1 MIKYRMTCS
10 LSLIFHTNPPA
21 LPWTWSGSRRNHCG
35 MALRTRVDCAAW
47 ADIAFAAVDVFF
59 LDLLPDFFEG
69 IVLCCCCCIVDREL
83 RNERRLCLLF
93 EYSSIFISIF
103 FT

>member
-1 MIKYRMTCS
+1 MMKYRMTCS
-10 LSLIFHTNPPA
+10 LSLICHTNPPA

-35 MALRTRVDCAAW
+35 TALRTRRDCAAW

-69 IVLCCCCCIVDREL
+69 IVLLSLYC
-83 RNERRLCLLF
+83 
-93 EYSSIFISIF
+93 
-103 FT
+103 